1 MKRRLKYVFLWII
14 SLLVHFQSFG
24 SDGESLF
31 VGNCV
36 ICHTIG
42 HGKLIG
48 PDLKNVQGR
57 RTFDY
62 FQAFVKNSQSV
73 IKSGDSTAVSVY
85 KEYDESI
92 MPVHNF
98 SDQEIHEIWNF
109 IRSFEGE
116 TTFDYVAPVPV
127 EPTSYSW
134 IIFLTISFLLLGI
147 AIIKRRQLL
156 PFLEHLWN
164 RTPHPKLS
172 KKQWWAVLILL
183 VVFGVIAEINS
194 IGIFTGYQPKQP
206 MLFSHETHAGKY
218 KMSCKYCHYE
228 AYKGEHGGMPS
239 LMSCMNCHKYIRRS
253 DLSDT
258 LEITKL
264 YLWVGFDPQTKE
276 YSRKPQPEGWVQ
288 VYNLPDHARFN
299 HVIHTKAGVTC
310 TECHGKIET
319 MQVVKQATPLS
330 MKWCIDC
337 HNRREVP
344 LVGYYSE
351 KDRRKQKGY
360 KTLSVEDRANFA
372 LRNDT
377 VYRKMKQLGGLDCYK
392 CHN

>member
-1 MKRRLKYVFLWII
+1 MKRRLKYVFLCII
-14 SLLVHFQSFG
+14 SLSIHFQSFA

-31 VGNCV
+31 IGNCV

-57 RTFDY
+57 RTFDF
-62 FQAFVKNSQSV
+62 FQSFAKNSQEV
-73 IKSGDSTAVSVY
+73 IKSGDSTAVALY

-92 MPVHNF
+92 MPVHDM
-98 SDQEIHEIWNF
+98 SEQEFRQIWDF
-109 IRSFEGE
+109 IGSFKGE
-116 TTFDYVAPVPV
+116 STFDYVAPIPT
-127 EPTSYSW
+127 EPISYSW
-134 IIFLTISFLLLGI
+134 IIFLSLLLILGGV
-147 AIIKRRQLL
+147 AIYKRQQLI
-156 PFLEHLWN
+156 PFLENFW
-164 RTPHPKLS
+164 TQIPHPRLS
-172 KKQWWAVLILL
+172 KKQWWAVLILMII
-183 VVFGVIAEINS
+183 VGVIIEINS

-218 KMSCKYCHYE
+218 KISCKYCHYE
-228 AYKGEHGGMPS
+228 AYKGEYGGMPS

-253 DLSDT
+253 DLTDT
-258 LEITKL
+258 IEIAKL
-264 YLWVGFDPQTKE
+264 YQWAGFDPQKKE
-276 YSRKPQPEGWVQ
+276 YSRTPHPEGWIQ

-310 TECHGKIET
+310 TECHGIVET
-319 MQVVKQATPLS
+319 MPVIKQVTPLS

-337 HNRREVP
+337 HNKQEVP

-351 KDRRKQKGY
+351 KDRNKQKGF
-360 KTLSVEDRANFA
+360 KTLSVEDRANYA
-372 LRNDT
+372 LKNDT
-377 VYRKMKQLGGLDCYK
+377 VYQKMKRLGGLDCYK